1 MSTER
6 EVKLSAPPT
15 FRMPWLD
22 GIAEGVVA
30 APRETER
37 LETTYVDTE
46 DYRLAR
52 WGVSLR
58 HRVDQG
64 WTTKLPTDMSGPLL
78 VRGEYT
84 VPGDDGEPP
93 PESVDLIRAYV
104 RTAKLRPVARLRTVR
119 RHVELRDLQDRLFA
133 DIVDDEVSVLSGRRR
148 IAARF
153 RELEVEIPAEI
164 IEEIPEGLLE
174 GVIARLRAAG
184 AGQPET
190 TSKYVRAVGP
200 LATRSP
206 EVVAPSLPS
215 GSTAGQVVAHAIG
228 VSVIQLLRHD
238 VVVRLD
244 SDPEGVH
251 QARVATRR
259 LRSDL
264 RTFRSLLEPEW
275 TRSLREELR
284 WLGGVLGEARDADV
298 LLERVRVRAESIP
311 TTEAPGAANV
321 LAALEARRKRAHA
334 AVIETLR
341 GERYVELL
349 DRLVAAAREPTLLLA
364 ADLPAAHVL
373 PGLVRGPWRAL
384 RREVKAAGTSPTDQQ
399 LHLIR
404 IRTKRARY
412 AADTVAALMGR
423 PARQFADSAAALQTV
438 LGEHNDA
445 VVAEAWLRTW
455 AASVRSPDASFA
467 AGMLAGI
474 ERAAAQDARKRWRRR
489 WKRLAAPD
497 LRGWM

>member
-22 GIAEGVVA
+22 GIADGVSA
-30 APRETER
+30 LPRETER
-37 LETTYVDTE
+37 LKTTYVDTD

-58 HRVDQG
+58 HRAGQG
-64 WTTKLPTDMSGPLL
+64 WTTKLPAETSGPLL

-84 VPGDDGEPP
+84 VPGDEGVPP
-93 PESVDLIRAYV
+93 LESVDLVRAYV
-104 RTAKLRPVARLRTVR
+104 RTAELRPVARLRTVR
-119 RHVELRDLQDRLFA
+119 RHVELRDFQDRLFA
-133 DIVDDEVSVLSGRRR
+133 DVVDDEVSVLSGRR

-153 RELEVEIPAEI
+153 RELEVEIPDEI
-164 IEEIPEGLLE
+164 AQEVPDGLLE
-174 GVIARLRAAG
+174 GLIARLRAAG
-184 AGQPET
+184 AGEPDT
-190 TSKYVRAVGP
+190 TSKYVRAVGA

-215 GSTAGQVVAHAIG
+215 GSSAGVVVRRAIG
-228 VSVIQLLRHD
+228 ASVIHVLRHD

-244 SDPEGVH
+244 SNPEGVH

-264 RTFRSLLEPEW
+264 RTFSSLLEAEW

-284 WLGGVLGEARDADV
+284 WLGVVLGDARDADV
-298 LLERVRVRAESIP
+298 MLERVRSRAASIP
-311 TTEAPGAANV
+311 VTEAPGAARV
-321 LAALEARRKRAHA
+321 LDALDRRRKEAHA
-334 AVIETLR
+334 VVIETLR
-341 GERYVELL
+341 GDRYVELL
-349 DRLVAAAREPTLLLA
+349 DRLVAAANEPDLLLG
-364 ADLPAAHVL
+364 ADLPAVQVL

-384 RREVKAAGTSPTDQQ
+384 RRYVRTAGSSPTDEQ
-399 LHLIR
+399 LHMIR
-404 IRTKRARY
+404 IRTKRVRY
-412 AADTVAALMGR
+412 AADAVAPLMGR
-423 PARQFADSAAALQTV
+423 PARRFADEAAALQTV

-455 AASVRSPDASFA
+455 AASERSGDASFA

-474 ERAAAQDARKRWRRR
+474 ERAGAQTARERWRRR
-489 WKRLAAPD
+489 WKRLAARD